1 MALSGLGEPARPSG
15 HPVKMTWG
23 ERKCLHMAPG
33 GELSDL
39 GQWGEKQVLPSRWRL
54 CSLHKAPASFARS
67 RRLHTHGTA

>member
-23 ERKCLHMAPG
+23 ESASTLAPG

-54 CSLHKAPASFARS
+54 CSLRKAPASYARS